1 MIQTNQIRFLFLFLF
16 VAFSIC
22 EKLQASQIRIISTS
36 YDTPWQEE
44 QDFTVKNDTPE
55 DAVIIKNQTR
65 YQQIDGFGAS
75 FNELGWEA
83 LSYIEPEAREK
94 IMKDIFDP
102 VNGLRFNICRMSIGS
117 NDFSRGYYSLND
129 HHYDYK
135 MEHFTIERDKR
146 TIIPYIKMAMQYN
159 PELKIWGSPWTPPT
173 WMKQSGHYGG
183 KTINDNW
190 GQILGAPMDDIEP
203 LNRIKTDEKTLN
215 AYARYFVKYVESYRE
230 EGINVYAIHPQN
242 EIFANQIFPS
252 CLWEAQVMEEFLA
265 NHLIPEINKMQEPAE
280 IWLGT
285 INKDTL
291 DFVNDIMDNP
301 VIAENIQGFGLQ
313 WAGKHM
319 ADTLSKVYGNYKLM
333 QTESE
338 CNNGSNDWVTAM
350 HTYGLLMKYLKGGVN
365 SYLYWNLILDELGLS
380 NWVWRQ
386 NSMVSINKF
395 TKEVVYNPEFYI
407 MKHFSHFIDPGAHR
421 IALNGGQYNDIAF
434 ENPDGSVIIIT
445 ANDTADHSERSFSV
459 AGETVSFTAEQGK
472 VYTIEVT
479 GVEN

>member
-1 MIQTNQIRFLFLFLF
+1 MKKTIQILFFTFLFWTIFN
-16 VAFSIC
+16 VFSKANAGEI
-22 EKLQASQIRIISTS
+22 KIVSTS
-36 YDTPWQEE
+36 YEDPWQEV
-44 QDFTVKNDTPE
+44 QDYKSSTKNIE
-55 DAVIIKNQTR
+55 NAVMVNTQTK

-75 FNELGWEA
+75 FNELGWKA
-83 LSYIEPEAREK
+83 LSYIEPGAREK

-135 MEHFTIERDKR
+135 MEHFTIERDKQ

-159 PELKIWGSPWTPPT
+159 PDLKVWGSPWTPPT

-190 GQILGAPMDDIEP
+190 GQILGAPMEDIEP
-203 LNRIKTDEKTLN
+203 LNRIKNDEKTLE
-215 AYARYFVKYVESYRE
+215 AYATYFVKYIESYRKK
-230 EGINVYAIHPQN
+230 GVNVYAIHPQN

-252 CLWEAQVMEEFLA
+252 CLWEAQVMEDFLA
-265 NHLIPEINKMQEPAE
+265 NHLIPEINKMEEPAE

-291 DFVNDIMDNP
+291 DFVNQIMENP
-301 VIAENIQGFGLQ
+301 VIAENIKGFGLQ

-319 ADTLSKVYGNYKLM
+319 VDTLSKVYDNYKLM

-338 CNNGSNDWVTAM
+338 CNNGSNDWITAM

-407 MKHFSHFIDPGAHR
+407 MKHFSHFADPGAHR
-421 IALNGGQYNDIAF
+421 IELEGGQYNDIAF
-434 ENPDGSVIIIT
+434 ENPDGSIIIIT
-445 ANDTADHSERSFSV
+445 ANDTADQMERTFSV
-459 AGETVSFTAEQGK
+459 DGKTVSFTAEQGK
-472 VYTIEVT
+472 VYTIEIVD
-479 GVEN
+479 